1 MNKSDLQK
9 ATNIIIETDDPR
21 INFTFMKKE
30 NIIDFQKNPDIFYT
44 DRIDYQV
51 KVGEAGETSLLEKTV
66 PISFFDVKSLED
78 GIAWFKDKYP
88 NLPKEYH
95 EIMAKYQFEAPYN
108 KKQLKNAMKKLNKKG
123 HSKEIDGL
131 QIIRNKILVHFD

>member
-1 MNKSDLQK
+1 MNRKDLEK

-44 DRIDYQV
+44 DRIDYSV
-51 KVGEAGETSLLEKTV
+51 KVGEAGGESLLEKVV
-66 PISFFDVKSLED
+66 PLSFFDVNTLEG
-78 GIAWFKDKYP
+78 GIAWFREKYP
-88 NLPKEYH
+88 KLPPEYH

-123 HSKEIDGL
+123 QNKEIDGL
-131 QIIRNKILVHFD
+131 QIIRNKTLVNFD